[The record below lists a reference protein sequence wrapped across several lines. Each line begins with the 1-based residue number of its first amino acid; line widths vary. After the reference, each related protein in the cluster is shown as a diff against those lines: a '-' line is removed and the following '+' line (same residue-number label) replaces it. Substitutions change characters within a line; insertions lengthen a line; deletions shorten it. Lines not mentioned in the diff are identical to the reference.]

1 MLELQT
7 IDLAGSEAIAVG
19 PRHAPVRR
27 LALIGNAL
35 PRKCGLA
42 TFTSHVADA
51 LRMRY
56 PGLVLD
62 HYAIDDGTNVTY
74 PDEIETIRLDS
85 IADYRDAA
93 GRIEESGAGAIW
105 LQHEYGIF
113 GGDAGAHIL
122 DLLYSTSL
130 PVIATLHTVLEK
142 PNPSERAVFDRLL
155 ARVDHLVVMSSHGAD
170 ILRRVHGVAPHRVS
184 IIPHGVPDRPLR
196 DPETLKPRFG
206 WQHRRVLMTFGL
218 LAPDKGIQHMIEAM
232 PAIVARHPDALYVV
246 VGATHPNLVRREG
259 ERHRESLM
267 DRASELGVGKHV
279 RFVDAF
285 VEQEELLDM
294 LQASDVYVTPYLNMA
309 QVTSGTLS
317 YAVAVGKPVV
327 STPYLHARELLADDH
342 GVIVEPADPAA
353 LAEACGRLLDD
364 DRLRASVARR
374 AYGRGRT
381 MLWPRVVERALSPLA
396 AGTRHTRHR
405 GERRTTVLPLTAVE
419 RMSDGTGILQHG
431 IHNIADRR
439 HGYCIDDNARAL
451 ILAVRRG
458 RDDPEGK
465 LAALASTYSAF
476 LQHGWNEDRA
486 RFRNFMSYER
496 IWLEPVGSED
506 SNGRTLWALGIT
518 AARAPWSGLREWAK
532 SLFEHG
538 GRTMGILDACR
549 ARAFAALGGHAL
561 LEVTPGHDLARD
573 MVRASGECLMRNYAA
588 ARRDGWEWFESEL
601 SYDNARLCEA
611 LLKAGQTLGDR
622 AMIEVALATLDW
634 LVGVQTG
641 PRGSFRPVGSNG
653 FGRPYA
659 MPLAYD
665 QQPLEAA
672 ATIDAAATA
681 FAITGDARWERVA
694 RDAFGWFF
702 GDNDGGIPL
711 ADVATGGCYDGLMA
725 TGINRNQGAES
736 ILAVQLAA
744 VTMANVFG
752 TVRGGQEQE
761 GNAQARVPIS

>member
-1 MLELQT
+1 MLETQT
-7 IDLAGSEAIAVG
+7 LGFLDSDVVAAG
-19 PRHAPVRR
+19 PRQAPVRR

-51 LRMRY
+51 LRQRY
-56 PGLVLD
+56 PGLILD

-74 PDEIETIRLDS
+74 PHDVETIRLES

-142 PNPSERAVFDRLL
+142 PNPAERAVFERLL
-155 ARVDHLVVMSSHGAD
+155 ARVDHLIVMASHGAD
-170 ILRRVHGVAPHRVS
+170 ILRRVYGVAPHRIS
-184 IIPHGVPDRPLR
+184 LIPHGVPDRPFR
-196 DPETLKPRFG
+196 DPETLKARFG
-206 WQHRRVLMTFGL
+206 WQRRRVLMTFGL

-232 PAIVARHPDALYVV
+232 PAIVAAHPDALYVV

-259 ERHRESLM
+259 ERYRESLM
-267 DRASELGVGKHV
+267 ERASELGIAGHV
-279 RFVDAF
+279 RFFDAF

-342 GVIVEPADPAA
+342 GVIVKPADPAA
-353 LAEACGRLLDD
+353 LAKAVGGLLDD

-381 MLWPRVVERALSPLA
+381 MLWSRVVERALAPLA
-396 AGTRHTRHR
+396 GGTSHTRHR

-458 RDDPEGK
+458 RADPEGK
-465 LAALASTYSAF
+465 VAELASTYAAF
-476 LQHGWNEDRA
+476 LQHGWNEDRR
-486 RFRNFMSYER
+486 RFRNFMSFER

-506 SNGRTLWALGIT
+506 SNGRTLWALGVT
-518 AARAPWSGLREWAK
+518 AARSPWPGIREWAQT
-532 SLFEHG
+532 LFEHS
-538 GRTMGILDACR
+538 GRTMGPLDARR
-549 ARAFAALGGHAL
+549 ARAFAALGAHAL
-561 LEVTPGHDLARD
+561 LKRVPDHDLALE
-573 MVRASGECLMRNYAA
+573 MMCTAGACLMKSHRA
-588 ARRDGWEWFESEL
+588 ARREGWEWFEPDL
-601 SYDNARLCEA
+601 AYDNARLCEG
-611 LLKAGQTLGDR
+611 LLRAGEVLGDR
-622 AMIEVALATLDW
+622 AMIEAGLATLDW

-659 MPLAYD
+659 LPLAYD

-681 FAITGDARWERVA
+681 FTITGDERWERVA

-711 ADVATGGCYDGLMA
+711 ADVATGGCFDGLMA

-744 VTMANVFG
+744 ATMTDVFG
-752 TVRGGQEQE
+752 AVRTGQDQ
-761 GNAQARVPIS
+761 